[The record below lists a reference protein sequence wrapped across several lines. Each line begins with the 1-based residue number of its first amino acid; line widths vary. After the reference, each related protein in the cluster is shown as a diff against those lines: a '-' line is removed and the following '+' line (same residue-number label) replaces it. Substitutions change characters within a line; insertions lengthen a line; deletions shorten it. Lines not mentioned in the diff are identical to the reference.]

1 MFNNNRLYYRF
12 KPYVPWRL
20 RMAMRRIVARR
31 QRRINS
37 NTWPINESAG
47 QKPDGWQGWPDGK
60 KFALVLTHD
69 VESLAGLE
77 KCRQLME
84 LEKKLGFRSSFNFIP
99 EGDYRVSHE
108 LREELVHDGFEVG
121 VHDLRHDGKLYWKR
135 KKFHENA
142 RSINHYLKE
151 WNAYG
156 FRSGFMLHDREC
168 LHELE
173 IEYDAST
180 FDTDP
185 FEPQPESVNT
195 IFPFWAARPDGGGYV
210 ELPYTLPQD
219 STLFLVLKET
229 SPEIWK
235 RKLDWIVQRGG
246 MALVNVHPDYIGFG
260 QQPKVTEYPAAYYAE
275 FLRYL
280 SDNYRGQF
288 LNTLPHK
295 IAGWFKESRTQKKS
309 PVHVFSA
316 TNPRPLKGGRAAV
329 VLYSDYATD
338 PRPRREA
345 EALSAAGME
354 VDVIC
359 LRQNPNGHWR
369 EKINGINVFHMPLKR
384 RRAGKLI
391 YILQYAWFLLCSFF
405 LLSAWSFKKRYQLV
419 HVHNMPDFLVFSGL
433 VPRLR
438 GAKIILDLHDP
449 MPELFCS
456 IYGLTDGHFIVRWLK
471 RMEKSSI
478 AFADLV
484 LTPNTTFKELF
495 ASRSCPPGKIE
506 TVMNSPETTIFNF
519 RKYISPV
526 EAPDRDKSFTLM
538 YHGLLVE
545 RHGLDLAI
553 QAVAQIRSQIPNIK
567 LHIYGAPTDYL
578 ETIMELVRKL
588 NLENAVL
595 FHGFKDLDEI
605 AKEISKIDLGLVPNR
620 LNSFTRLNFPTRI
633 FEYLAMNKPVLVP
646 STKGIR
652 DYFDDNE
659 ILFFEGGNVDD
670 MAGKI
675 QWAYEHPPELRQ
687 LMESGRK
694 IYERNCWDL
703 ERERFI
709 GLVEN
714 LVQPQ
719 SIRAA
724 QTEIRNRYA

>member
-1 MFNNNRLYYRF
+1 
-12 KPYVPWRL
+12 
-20 RMAMRRIVARR
+20 MAMRRIVARR
-31 QRRINS
+31 QRRIYTG
-37 NTWPINESAG
+37 TWPINETAG
-47 QKPDGWQGWPDGK
+47 QKPDGWPGWPDGK
-60 KFALVLTHD
+60 KFALLLTHD
-69 VESLAGLE
+69 VESFRGLE

-84 LEKKLGFRSSFNFIP
+84 LEIKLGFRSSFNFIP
-99 EGDYRVSHE
+99 EGDYRVSPA
-108 LREELVHDGFEVG
+108 LREELVQSGFEVG

-135 KKFHENA
+135 KKFPENA
-142 RSINHYLKE
+142 KSINHYLRE
-151 WNAYG
+151 WNASG

-195 IFPFWAARPDGGGYV
+195 IFPFWVARPDGGGYV

-229 SPEIWK
+229 SPDIWK

-246 MALVNVHPDYIGFG
+246 MALINVHPDYIGFG
-260 QQPKVTEYPAAYYAE
+260 KHPDVTEYPAAYYEE

-280 SDNYRGQF
+280 SDNYRDQF
-288 LNTLPHK
+288 LNVLPRK
-295 IAGWFKESRTQKKS
+295 IASWFKESCTAKNSHARLLA
-309 PVHVFSA
+309 A
-316 TNPRPLKGGRAAV
+316 TNTRPLKGGRTAV

-345 EALSAAGME
+345 EALNAAGME

-359 LRQNPNGHWR
+359 LRQNPGGHWR

-384 RRAGKLI
+384 RRAGKLV

-405 LLSAWSFKKRYQLV
+405 LLSALSFKKRYQLV
-419 HVHNMPDFLVFSGL
+419 HVHNMPDFLVFSGVL
-433 VPRLR
+433 PRLR

-456 IYGLTDGHFIVRWLK
+456 IYALTDEHIIVRWLK

-484 LTPNTTFKELF
+484 LTPNTAFKELF
-495 ASRSCPPGKIE
+495 ASRGCPPKKIE
-506 TVMNSPETTIFNF
+506 TVMNSPETAIFDF
-519 RKYISPV
+519 RKHISPA
-526 EAPDRDKSFTLM
+526 EAPGQDKSFTLM
-538 YHGLLVE
+538 YHGLVVE

-553 QAVAQIRSQIPNIK
+553 QAVAQIRAQIPDIK
-567 LHIYGAPTDYL
+567 LHIYGAPTDYF
-578 ETIMELVRKL
+578 ETIMELVRNL
-588 NLENAVL
+588 NLENVV
-595 FHGFKDLDEI
+595 FSHGFKDLEEI
-605 AKEISKIDLGLVPNR
+605 AEEISKIDLGLIPNR

-646 STKGIR
+646 FTKGIR

-659 ILFFEGGNVDD
+659 ILLFKGGNVADL
-670 MAGKI
+670 AGKI
-675 QWAYEHPPELRQ
+675 QWAYQYPLELQR
-687 LMESGRK
+687 LMENGRK
-694 IYERNCWDL
+694 VYERNSWDL
-703 ERERFI
+703 ERKRFI

-714 LVQPQ
+714 LVQPE
-719 SIRAA
+719 SIFAA
-724 QTEIRNRYA
+724 QTETRNRYA